1 MKTYASVCGNMA
13 RSSLI
18 QTVVQPAVVRKL
30 DKLAKATGHTR
41 ASYLRY
47 LIEMHVHALDPRL
60 AKALAGGD
68 RPRNQS
74 KEKGHR

>member
-1 MKTYASVCGNMA
+1 MRLRTMG

-18 QTVVQPAVVRKL
+18 QTVVPPTVVQKL

-47 LIEMHVHALDPRL
+47 LVEMHVQSVDPRL
-60 AKALAGGD
+60 AKAMAWGH
-68 RPRNQS
+68 PPQNQD
-74 KEKGHR
+74 ETKGST